1 MNPYNILGVQEGASE
16 SEIKKAFREKAKEFH
31 PDVNPRVD
39 AQEIFIKLFDAYECL
54 RKNGWTFNAST
65 EWQPTSLSAEEIL
78 KRFNRDNPL
87 YRFFFDE
94 ATVAAQASWHH
105 WRNRP

>member
-1 MNPYNILGVQEGASE
+1 MNPYNILGVKEGVSE
-16 SEIKKAFREKAKEFH
+16 SEIKRAFREKAKKVH
-31 PDVNPRVD
+31 PDVNPRAD

-54 RKNGWTFNAST
+54 RKNGWKFNDKA
-65 EWQPTSLSAEEIL
+65 EWQPSNLSADEIR

-87 YRFFFDE
+87 YKFFFDE
-94 ATVAAQASWHH
+94 ATLEAQASWHH